1 MVKGIIHREPTVP
14 VDCTRFGRWAGIWRI
29 VILSN
34 RFSLNCGATWKRL
47 NGGVV
52 MGLSRTACGLVVGLG
67 LTLLAS
73 LAEAASVQ
81 VAQNAPP
88 PALPP
93 AVIQSITQA
102 GDPAALQAAV
112 KAAVAANPNLAI
124 DIVTVAVGQRP
135 ADAAA
140 IAAAAA
146 SADPTDAAAI
156 VVAAIA
162 ALPPGQQQNDAPA
175 IVAAVEL
182 AVPGSTDQ
190 VTTAITALAF
200 NPAPVGTRGNEGAP
214 LVAPH
219 TDPRLSPN

>member
-1 MVKGIIHREPTVP
+1 
-14 VDCTRFGRWAGIWRI
+14 
-29 VILSN
+29 
-34 RFSLNCGATWKRL
+34 
-47 NGGVV
+47 
-52 MGLSRTACGLVVGLG
+52 MGLSLTARGLLVGLG
-67 LTLLAS
+67 LMLSAS

-81 VAQNAPP
+81 LAQNAQTP

-102 GDPAALQAAV
+102 GNPAALQAAV

-135 ADAAA
+135 ADAAG

-162 ALPPGQQQNDAPA
+162 ALPPGQQESDAPE

-200 NPAPVGTRGNEGAP
+200 NPGVGPNRGNEGAP